1 MLTSDLVRARTKAGV
16 LLPRYVMPKD
26 APRLAPI
33 AQALVTTFAST
44 MGSPKSELD
53 EAVLAIPHEPR
64 DRIVF
69 LGLRKLCEDRLELA
83 DSGALEASSVREV
96 VFRHAAAARRR
107 GAFDRAAVLAEAA
120 AELNAPPAVVER
132 SLFADLREA
141 QIVQR
146 WEPIDAAHLVAS
158 YNLALVQAVLLRA
171 TRLTIRSR
179 DTRVAGWR
187 AVFQSLRFHG
197 LLHSIEERAEGGY
210 DVTIDGP
217 FSIFDSI
224 QKYGL
229 RLGLFLKTALRLS
242 PADVQ
247 ADVLWGNDKT
257 RVRFD
262 VPSGAELIVGNIDDT
277 KNETP
282 RPELTALVEAF
293 TALGSKW
300 KVEPCERIFR
310 AKSGAAVLP
319 DLRFTHTSG
328 KAVYLELFGFWSRQ
342 GIFTRIEQIT
352 SGGLPPLI
360 LVAGKHLRVSE
371 ELLDES
377 QVDAS
382 LYMFKTAI
390 SAKEIERRL
399 EACRAPSVGP
409 GTDPATEVRPKRRS
423 TARS

>member
-16 LLPRYVMPKD
+16 LLPRYVLPKD
-26 APRLAPI
+26 APRLAPL
-33 AQALVTTFAST
+33 AQALVTTFAGT
-44 MGSPKSELD
+44 TGAPKAELD

-64 DRIVF
+64 DRVVF

-83 DSGALEASSVREV
+83 DGGELDAVTVREA
-96 VFRHAAAARRR
+96 VFRHAAAAHRQ
-107 GAFDRAAVLAEAA
+107 GSFDRSAVLVNAA
-120 AELNAPPAVVER
+120 AELRSTAEVIER

-141 QIVQR
+141 QVVQR
-146 WEPIDAAHLVAS
+146 WEPIDAANLVAS

-171 TRLTIRSR
+171 TRLTIRSK
-179 DTRVAGWR
+179 DARVGVWR
-187 AVFQSLRFHG
+187 AVFRNLRFHG

-229 RLGLFLKTALRLS
+229 RLGLFLKTALRLT
-242 PADVQ
+242 PADIQ
-247 ADVLWGNDKT
+247 AEVLWGNEKA

-262 VPSGAELIVGNIDDT
+262 VPSGAELVLGDAA
-277 KNETP
+277 EEEAP
-282 RPELTALVEAF
+282 RPELTALVESF
-293 TALGSKW
+293 SALGSKW

-310 AKSGAAVLP
+310 ATSGAAVLP
-319 DLRFTHTSG
+319 DLRFQHTTG
-328 KAVYLELFGFWSRQ
+328 KEVYLELFGFWSRQ

-352 SGGLPPLI
+352 AGGLPPLI

-371 ELLDES
+371 DMLDETKVES
-377 QVDAS
+377 S

-390 SAKEIERRL
+390 SAKEVERRL
-399 EACRAPSVGP
+399 EAARLASPAPASKGA
-409 GTDPATEVRPKRRS
+409 GA
-423 TARS
+423 TARSRKKTVRS